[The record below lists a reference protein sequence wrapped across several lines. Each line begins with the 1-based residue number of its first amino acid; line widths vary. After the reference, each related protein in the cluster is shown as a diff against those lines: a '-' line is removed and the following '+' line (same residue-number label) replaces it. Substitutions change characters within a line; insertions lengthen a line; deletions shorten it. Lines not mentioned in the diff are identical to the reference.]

1 MILLDS
7 LSYYA
12 KFIKLA
18 VYIYYI
24 FGIRRWLA
32 TVIKN
37 DFCCVI
43 FFRFFIYRKWKITKY
58 IIIPYYCLL
67 VMEKWNLWSN
77 VNVIYL
83 TFRTTSICDRRV
95 HFIKPHRLKWLRHVT
110 RIELRERRRKLLK
123 PKCST
128 LRGNQD
134 QDELMNCINIWK
146 TLCKI
151 LEKNS
156 KWRRC
161 LEVSLAGNHS
171 LQRALSPKEAD
182 VFSQTEFFYVT

>member
-58 IIIPYYCLL
+58 I
-67 VMEKWNLWSN
+67 
-77 VNVIYL
+77 
-83 TFRTTSICDRRV
+83 
-95 HFIKPHRLKWLRHVT
+95 
-110 RIELRERRRKLLK
+110 
-123 PKCST
+123 
-128 LRGNQD
+128 
-134 QDELMNCINIWK
+134 
-146 TLCKI
+146 KI
-151 LEKNS
+151 LEKIASDKDVWKSHKQETDAYKELYRQKKLMFLARLNFLCYLDFKIRCIS
-156 KWRRC
+156 KF
-161 LEVSLAGNHS
+161 LTVYITQLNI
-171 LQRALSPKEAD
+171 
-182 VFSQTEFFYVT
+182 